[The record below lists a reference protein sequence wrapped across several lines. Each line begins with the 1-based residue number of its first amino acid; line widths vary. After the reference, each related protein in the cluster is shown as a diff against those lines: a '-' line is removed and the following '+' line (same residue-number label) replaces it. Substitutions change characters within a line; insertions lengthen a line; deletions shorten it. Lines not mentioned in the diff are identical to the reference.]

1 MDAVGGTTREAAID
15 KESDPTVDAER
26 TMSVPRSRAIASLFE
41 GDAGRVRALI
51 ARFKGQRLR
60 LESEIR
66 GWSMSGSLPAG
77 SRIQIR
83 CESLA
88 GLGVGDVVAIVFG
101 TTLVAHRIAYVGR
114 CGASKGIV
122 ITRGDATM
130 LVDAPAAD
138 TDIVGR
144 VIAVDSGAGWVDVAG
159 QEAACSACP
168 GRMCACPRDPA
179 GTGRADRTTPVA
191 MEGPSGGRFPGK
203 CLTTPAIA

>member
-1 MDAVGGTTREAAID
+1 MDAASGATREAAID
-15 KESDPTVDAER
+15 KESDSEVDAER

-159 QEAACSACP
+159 PPRRVRKLRAALVL
-168 GRMCACPRDPA
+168 GVCALALEIRPA
-179 GTGRADRTTPVA
+179 LAGLIARRLWQWKAHR
-191 MEGPSGGRFPGK
+191 EGAS
-203 CLTTPAIA
+203 PANA

>member
-15 KESDPTVDAER
+15 KESDSEVDAER

-88 GLGVGDVVAIVFG
+88 GLGVGDVVVQGLKGEACTLCLGEDAIKSVVEAERAFK
-101 TTLVAHRIAYVGR
+101 VAN
-114 CGASKGIV
+114 
-122 ITRGDATM
+122 
-130 LVDAPAAD
+130 
-138 TDIVGR
+138 
-144 VIAVDSGAGWVDVAG
+144 
-159 QEAACSACP
+159 
-168 GRMCACPRDPA
+168 
-179 GTGRADRTTPVA
+179 
-191 MEGPSGGRFPGK
+191 
-203 CLTTPAIA
+203 